1 MDRVAGVPRTRRRH
15 RDRHVPRGVRHAG
28 GVLPKSGGGVG
39 GGRARRAGLPRLSAD
54 PMEVP
59 AHQQRTGGYQPRDKA
74 QVALR
79 ADVPLHGFTGAYGR
93 RGHVRA
99 GQDVAEVKV
108 LLGGKDGRALGRG
121 PHARDRRDG
130 RLGAAGNGSQEDNRI
145 GPQACGQD
153 RDDIGYQPYSRFQ
166 DDGPTHFGSSA
177 TPSFSTLPISA
188 IWPTEKPKNRG
199 RLD

>member
-1 MDRVAGVPRTRRRH
+1 MFRGRDAATVTAMYHAACDMLEGCCPR
-15 RDRHVPRGVRHAG
+15 AAA
-28 GVLPKSGGGVG
+28 VLEEAEPDALAYLGFPPTQWKC
-39 GGRARRAGLPRLSAD
+39 L
-54 PMEVP
+54 
-59 AHQQRTGGYQPRDKA
+59 RTNNVQEGTNRENKA

-121 PHARDRRDG
+121 PHARNRRDG
-130 RLGAAGNGSQEDNRI
+130 RLGAAGSGGQEDNRI

-166 DDGPTHFGSSA
+166 DDGPARFGSCA
-177 TPSFSTLPISA
+177 TPTFSTLPISA
-188 IWPTEKPKNRG
+188 VWPTEKPKSRG